1 MRPIQHSIA
10 ALFLAIL
17 ASIALVG
24 CAPETED
31 DTALTATV
39 APQDTIVTGTTAT
52 TATTDT
58 AVQDPGHQAF
68 LALRCE
74 MCHSVATAGITGTT
88 ETGPDLAGV
97 STRRP
102 GEDLAAFIS
111 GDDHP
116 GGWKGT
122 PEQATQI
129 ATWIALQ

>member
-1 MRPIQHSIA
+1 MRPTQPSIA

-39 APQDTIVTGTTAT
+39 ALQDTIVTGTTAT
-52 TATTDT
+52 TGT
-58 AVQDPGHQAF
+58 AMQDPGHQAF

-74 MCHSVATAGITGTT
+74 MCHSVSTTGITGTT

-97 STRRP
+97 GTRRP

-116 GGWKGT
+116 GEWKGT
-122 PEQATQI
+122 REQATQI
-129 ATWIALQ
+129 ATWLALQ